1 MILGESL
8 IKEGNRVDGINLIKR
23 GWITADL
30 DKNEFIIH
38 VTHEPIDAKNNIITC
53 GRENGAMLLRWIG
66 ANEQT
71 IPNVKIVKIDKLN
84 D

>member
-1 MILGESL
+1 MW
-8 IKEGNRVDGINLIKR
+8 KR
-23 GWITADL
+23 KWRNA
-30 DKNEFIIH
+30 
-38 VTHEPIDAKNNIITC
+38 
-53 GRENGAMLLRWIG
+53 LRWIG

>member
-1 MILGESL
+1 MS
-8 IKEGNRVDGINLIKR
+8 IKS
-23 GWITADL
+23 
-30 DKNEFIIH
+30 
-38 VTHEPIDAKNNIITC
+38 KNNIITC